1 MKPPARQGILFL
13 TERRLLEDHQVDRP
27 DVYVWQHTQLTGTN
41 SRTLRRIDPLLGPTN
56 HGTENIQSGTHATIR
71 ELQLLPLP
79 ENTSF
84 QFSVFSVPS
93 ETDDGSDGT
102 LKTEN

>member
-1 MKPPARQGILFL
+1 M
-13 TERRLLEDHQVDRP
+13 
-27 DVYVWQHTQLTGTN
+27 YVWQHTQLTGTN

-79 ENTSF
+79 DHTKAVSS
-84 QFSVFSVPS
+84 QLSVLSQTY
-93 ETDDGSDGT
+93 TDLVVSLVAWLKADG
-102 LKTEN
+102 